1 MTSVGETLR
10 RERLR
15 TGLDLH
21 KVAEDTKISVRM
33 LELIEADQFDKLPGG
48 VFARSFV
55 GQYARALGLD
65 ADEVLS
71 EFRKTVEPEESPTP
85 PAPPAEESPLQPN
98 IRVSRM
104 PQWGTRMNPGSSSF
118 SALLGVLLVVLLC
131 SVAYTWWQRPHSEP
145 ATSPQ
150 SMGPVVKTPENA
162 VIAPPAV
169 APAPESPVSSA

>member
-65 ADEVLS
+65 ADDHPDRGFGVLG
-71 EFRKTVEPEESPTP
+71 RGRILQ
-85 PAPPAEESPLQPN
+85 AAAAEEEGCRAGDGDDGDQGEREHGAGAPVH
-98 IRVSRM
+98 R
-104 PQWGTRMNPGSSSF
+104 
-118 SALLGVLLVVLLC
+118 SA
-131 SVAYTWWQRPHSEP
+131 TQD
-145 ATSPQ
+145 
-150 SMGPVVKTPENA
+150 
-162 VIAPPAV
+162 
-169 APAPESPVSSA
+169 APAPVPIVPVPVLPGACRGVPSAQRGQVAGPGWYVGRSSCQSERRG

>member
-71 EFRKTVEPEESPTP
+71 EFRKTVEPDEGPTP

-98 IRVSRM
+98 IRVARVSRM
-104 PQWGTRMNPGSSSF
+104 PQWGGRINPGSSSF
-118 SALLGVLLVVLLC
+118 SALLGVV
-131 SVAYTWWQRPHSEP
+131 
-145 ATSPQ
+145 
-150 SMGPVVKTPENA
+150 
-162 VIAPPAV
+162 
-169 APAPESPVSSA
+169 